1 MITKSRRGGQP
12 ATTIMYKPQ
21 VLYLNSRSEAGVSLL
36 CINNEPTREDKIMIV
51 SRDQIP
57 DYSETFRLVQNLLV
71 RSHVKENFETAEN
84 QNSCDDVREYG
95 GFELL
100 ANGVKTLPKLATD
113 ESQESLI
120 YFCIMTAPTEHF
132 FAALAYCRDLY
143 KDRPPKGN

>member
-1 MITKSRRGGQP
+1 MITKWRRGGQP
-12 ATTIMYKPQ
+12 VTTIVYKPQ
-21 VLYLNSRSEAGVSLL
+21 IVYANSPNAAGVSVL
-36 CINNEPTREDKIMIV
+36 CMDNEPMKEDKIMVV
-51 SRDQIP
+51 SREQIS
-57 DYSETFRLVQNLLV
+57 DYSKTFRFVQNLLV
-71 RSHVKENFETAEN
+71 RARVKNYFETAEN

-95 GFELL
+95 GFELM